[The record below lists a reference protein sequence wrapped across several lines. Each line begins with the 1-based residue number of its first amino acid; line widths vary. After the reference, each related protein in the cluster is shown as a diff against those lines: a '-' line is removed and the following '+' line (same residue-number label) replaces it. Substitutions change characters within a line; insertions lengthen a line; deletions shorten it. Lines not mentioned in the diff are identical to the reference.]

1 MRKMRKPRITIKL
14 RLILSYSLV
23 VLVMVILFGLS
34 MMMTGS
40 LVNQSKQVTD
50 QIIPQLVQAKELGKL
65 VSDYR
70 NAEYMYMMSTT
81 EDDRNYAITHLTT
94 IESRINELLE
104 SYKNLLQPAERKSY
118 DIVYYTWQNYLTIHE
133 KVLASDDQDN
143 IMQIMN
149 GEGKNS
155 YDSLSSYL
163 DTMIEETDTR
173 SKTREQTLEEQT
185 SALMNVFVLVSIV
198 GIAISILFAI
208 FNLWRIVKP
217 IKQLQSRLDVLANQG
232 GDLSQEIQF
241 KTHDEM
247 GELATSIN
255 LFLKNMKEIV
265 AEVKESTNQVRTEA
279 ELVEQSS
286 DILIADVRL
295 ITGTTEEMDANISVI
310 DRETE
315 AITNNIRE
323 IEVVVE
329 SIASSAQNGAGR
341 VDEISKRANTL
352 KNKAIASKED
362 ADMIVQTIEAEI
374 NDAMQES
381 IQVKDISML
390 TDAIMD
396 ITEQTNLLALNAAIE
411 AARAGE
417 SGKGFAV
424 VADEIRKLASVSAE
438 TANKIQNITSIV
450 IHAVNRLNTT
460 SSEML
465 DFLNSRVVKDYEALV
480 NTGEQYSDDASAMDD
495 LISNLSATSEE
506 LMASIQSM
514 SQNIYDISDKTKDAH
529 QSISKI
535 NGKAKEV
542 TESTDQV
549 SKHTQ
554 ANKAIADN
562 LKKIVEKFTT

>member
-1 MRKMRKPRITIKL
+1 
-14 RLILSYSLV
+14 
-23 VLVMVILFGLS
+23 MVILFGLS
-34 MMMTGS
+34 MIMTGS

-81 EDDRNYAITHLTT
+81 DDDKNYALTSLTT
-94 IESRINELLE
+94 IENGINTLLE

-133 KVLASDDQDN
+133 KMLASDNQDD

-163 DTMIEETDTR
+163 DTMIQETDAR
-173 SKTREQTLEEQT
+173 SKAREETLEEQT
-185 SALMNVFVLVSIV
+185 NTLMNVFVLVSIV

-241 KTHDEM
+241 KTRDEM
-247 GELATSIN
+247 GDLATSIN
-255 LFLKNMKEIV
+255 MFLKNMKEIV

-286 DILIADVRL
+286 HILIADVRL
-295 ITGTTEEMDANISVI
+295 ITGTTEEMDVNISVI

-315 AITNNIRE
+315 AITSNIRE

-329 SIASSAQNGAGR
+329 SIANSAQNGAGR
-341 VDEISKRANTL
+341 VDEISKRANAL
-352 KNKAIASKED
+352 KNKAIESKED
-362 ADMIVQTIEAEI
+362 ADLIVQTIEAEI

-381 IQVKDISML
+381 IQVKDISLL

-529 QSISKI
+529 QSISEI

-549 SKHTQ
+549 STHTQ
-554 ANKAIADN
+554 ANKAIAEN

>member
-1 MRKMRKPRITIKL
+1 MKKMRKPQITIKL

-40 LVNQSKQVTD
+40 LVNQSNQVTD

-70 NAEYMYMMSTT
+70 NTEYMYMMSTT
-81 EDDRNYAITHLTT
+81 ENDRNYAITNLTT

-104 SYKNLLQPAERKSY
+104 SYKNLLEPAERKSY

-133 KVLASDDQDN
+133 KMLTSDNQDD

-173 SKTREQTLEEQT
+173 SKVREQTLEEQT
-185 SALMNVFVLVSIV
+185 NALMNVFVLVSIV

-255 LFLKNMKEIV
+255 MFLKNMKEIV

-295 ITGTTEEMDANISVI
+295 ITGTTEEMDVNISVI

-329 SIASSAQNGAGR
+329 SIANSAQNGAGR
-341 VDEISKRANTL
+341 VDEISKRATAL
-352 KNKAIASKED
+352 KNKAIESKED
-362 ADMIVQTIEAEI
+362 ADLIVQTIEAEI

-381 IQVKDISML
+381 IQVKDISLL

-529 QSISKI
+529 QVFLRLMVRQRKLQ
-535 NGKAKEV
+535 KVQTKF
-542 TESTDQV
+542 Q
-549 SKHTQ
+549 HTHKPIKPLQ
-554 ANKAIADN
+554 RI
-562 LKKIVEKFTT
+562 

>member
-1 MRKMRKPRITIKL
+1 MKKMRKPQITIKL

-40 LVNQSKQVTD
+40 LVNQSNQVTD

-70 NAEYMYMMSTT
+70 NTEYMYMMSTT
-81 EDDRNYAITHLTT
+81 ENDRNYAITNLTT

-104 SYKNLLQPAERKSY
+104 SYKNLLEPAERKSY

-133 KVLASDDQDN
+133 KMLTSDNQDD

-173 SKTREQTLEEQT
+173 SKVREQTLEEQT
-185 SALMNVFVLVSIV
+185 NALMNVFVLVSIV

-255 LFLKNMKEIV
+255 MFLKNMKEIV

-295 ITGTTEEMDANISVI
+295 ITGTTEEMDVNISVI

-329 SIASSAQNGAGR
+329 SIANSAQNGAGR
-341 VDEISKRANTL
+341 VDEISKRATAL
-352 KNKAIASKED
+352 KNKAIESKED
-362 ADMIVQTIEAEI
+362 ADLIVQTIEAEI

-381 IQVKDISML
+381 IQVKDISLL

-529 QSISKI
+529 QSISEI

-554 ANKAIADN
+554 ANKAIAEN

>member
-81 EDDRNYAITHLTT
+81 EDDRNYAITNLTT

-118 DIVYYTWQNYLTIHE
+118 DIVFYTWQNYLTIHE
-133 KVLASDDQDN
+133 KMLASDNQDN

-173 SKTREQTLEEQT
+173 SKAREQALEEQT
-185 SALMNVFVLVSIV
+185 SALMNIFVLVSIV

-279 ELVEQSS
+279 ELVEQSGE
-286 DILIADVRL
+286 ILIADVRL
-295 ITGTTEEMDANISVI
+295 ITGTTEDMDVNISVI

-329 SIASSAQNGAGR
+329 SIATSAQNGAGR

-352 KNKAIASKED
+352 KNKAIESKED
-362 ADMIVQTIEAEI
+362 ADLIVQTIEAEI

-495 LISNLSATSEE
+495 LITNLSATSEE

>member
-1 MRKMRKPRITIKL
+1 MKKMRKLRITIKL

-34 MMMTGS
+34 MIMTGS

-81 EDDRNYAITHLTT
+81 DDDKNYALTSLTT
-94 IESRINELLE
+94 IENGINTLLE

-133 KVLASDDQDN
+133 KMLASDNQDD

-163 DTMIEETDTR
+163 DTMIQETDAR
-173 SKTREQTLEEQT
+173 SKAREETLEEQT
-185 SALMNVFVLVSIV
+185 NTLMNVFVLVSIV

-241 KTHDEM
+241 KTRDEM
-247 GELATSIN
+247 GDLATSIN
-255 LFLKNMKEIV
+255 MFLKNMKEIV

-286 DILIADVRL
+286 HILIADVRL
-295 ITGTTEEMDANISVI
+295 ITGTTEEMDVNISVI

-315 AITNNIRE
+315 AITSNIRE

-329 SIASSAQNGAGR
+329 SIANSAQNGAGR
-341 VDEISKRANTL
+341 VDEISKRA
-352 KNKAIASKED
+352 
-362 ADMIVQTIEAEI
+362 
-374 NDAMQES
+374 
-381 IQVKDISML
+381 
-390 TDAIMD
+390 TD
-396 ITEQTNLLALNAAIE
+396 
-411 AARAGE
+411 
-417 SGKGFAV
+417 
-424 VADEIRKLASVSAE
+424 RKS
-438 TANKIQNITSIV
+438 T
-450 IHAVNRLNTT
+450 RLN
-460 SSEML
+460 SSH
-465 DFLNSRVVKDYEALV
+465 
-480 NTGEQYSDDASAMDD
+480 AS
-495 LISNLSATSEE
+495 
-506 LMASIQSM
+506 
-514 SQNIYDISDKTKDAH
+514 
-529 QSISKI
+529 
-535 NGKAKEV
+535 
-542 TESTDQV
+542 
-549 SKHTQ
+549 
-554 ANKAIADN
+554 
-562 LKKIVEKFTT
+562 

>member
-173 SKTREQTLEEQT
+173 SKAREQALEEQT
-185 SALMNVFVLVSIV
+185 SALMNIFVLVSIV

-362 ADMIVQTIEAEI
+362 ADLIVQTIEAEI

-438 TANKIQNITSIV
+438 TASKIQNITSIV

-495 LISNLSATSEE
+495 LITNLSATSEE

-535 NGKAKEV
+535 NGKAREV

>member
-173 SKTREQTLEEQT
+173 SKAREQALEEQT
-185 SALMNVFVLVSIV
+185 SALMNIFVLVSIV

-241 KTHDEM
+241 KTYDEM

-362 ADMIVQTIEAEI
+362 ADLIVQTIEAEI

-495 LISNLSATSEE
+495 LITNLSATSEE

>member
-1 MRKMRKPRITIKL
+1 MKKMRKPQITIKL

-40 LVNQSKQVTD
+40 LVNQSNQVTD

-70 NAEYMYMMSTT
+70 NTEYMYMMSTT
-81 EDDRNYAITHLTT
+81 ENDRNYAITNLTT

-104 SYKNLLQPAERKSY
+104 SYKNLLEPAERKSY

-133 KVLASDDQDN
+133 KMLTSDNQDD

-173 SKTREQTLEEQT
+173 SKVREQTLEEQT
-185 SALMNVFVLVSIV
+185 NALMNVFVLVSIV

-255 LFLKNMKEIV
+255 MFLKNMKEIV

-295 ITGTTEEMDANISVI
+295 ITGTTEEMDVNISVI

-329 SIASSAQNGAGR
+329 SIANSAQNGAGR
-341 VDEISKRANTL
+341 VDEISKRATAL
-352 KNKAIASKED
+352 KNKAIESKED
-362 ADMIVQTIEAEI
+362 ADLIVQTIEAEI

-381 IQVKDISML
+381 IQVKDISLL

-411 AARAGE
+411 AARGE

-529 QSISKI
+529 QSISEI

-554 ANKAIADN
+554 ANKAIAEN

>member
-173 SKTREQTLEEQT
+173 SKAREQALEEQT
-185 SALMNVFVLVSIV
+185 SALMNIFVLVSIV

-362 ADMIVQTIEAEI
+362 ADLIVQTIEAEI

-381 IQVKDISML
+381 NQVKDISML

-495 LISNLSATSEE
+495 LITNLSATSEE